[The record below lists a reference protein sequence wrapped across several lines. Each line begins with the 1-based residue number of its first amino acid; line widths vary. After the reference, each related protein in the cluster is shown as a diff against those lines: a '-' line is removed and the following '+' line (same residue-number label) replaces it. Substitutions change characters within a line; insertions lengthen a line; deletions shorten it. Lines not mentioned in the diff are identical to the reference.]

1 MDGSVKSMLSTNLF
15 IFAWLHFL
23 NGEKISIKSKDSLFW
38 NTEVDFTLA
47 SLPYIPL
54 VLIGDLHVHWV
65 YDIPHY
71 SWVTATDF

>member
-1 MDGSVKSMLSTNLF
+1 MLSTNLF

-23 NGEKISIKSKDSLFW
+23 DGKKINIKDSLFW
-38 NTEVDFTLA
+38 NTEVDFTLV

-54 VLIGDLHVHWV
+54 VLIGDLHVHWE
-65 YDIPHY
+65 YNIPHY